1 MGPPGMPGLAGY
13 RAGVVALTDMAGELG
28 VDIFWKRAREL
39 GPASTDR
46 LLVWM

>member
-1 MGPPGMPGLAGY
+1 MSGLAGY
-13 RAGVVALTDMAGELG
+13 HAGAAVLTAMAGELG

-46 LLVWM
+46 LLVWL